1 MGPLSA
7 IKKGFEVAGKN
18 WGLLV
23 ILFLLNLFSGTIG
36 GPLKALEEDTSIGI
50 ILMGVLTVIFFL
62 LLSVFIQAGLLGC
75 IREAIKS
82 GQSGIGNMVELGKK
96 YFLRLLGLTLLV
108 GLVVMVLAMFS
119 GSGLILLRGA
129 AGGIFLKS
137 AGMFISILFVIAAI
151 CAAIALFYSPYIL
164 VADESQIVESMRK
177 SIDFIRRFLAKALG
191 TALLV
196 VLLIIAASIVLAVL
210 LVPLAAL
217 TGSTEDPSRLFQLI
231 GNILGSGLNAY
242 LGIVGMAAFM
252 SLYMG
257 LTSGEEQGQQRQG

>member
-1 MGPLSA
+1 MGPLSV

-18 WGLLV
+18 WGLIV
-23 ILFLLNLFSGTIG
+23 VLFLLNIFSGTIG
-36 GPLKALEEDTSIGI
+36 GPLKTLEEDASIGV
-50 ILMGVLTVIFFL
+50 ILVGVLTVIFFL

-82 GQSGIGNMVELGKK
+82 GQRGIGNMVESGKK

-108 GLVVMVLAMFS
+108 GFVVTVLAMFS
-119 GSGLILLRGA
+119 GVGLILLRGA
-129 AGGIFLKS
+129 AGGILLRS
-137 AGMFISILFVIAAI
+137 AGMFISILFVIAAV

-164 VADESQIVESMRK
+164 VTDESQIIESMRK

-196 VLLIIAASIVLAVL
+196 LLLVIAASIVLAIL
-210 LVPLAAL
+210 LIPLAAL
-217 TGSTEDPSRLFQLI
+217 TGSTEAPSRLFQVI
-231 GNILGSGLNAY
+231 GSILGSGLNAY

-257 LTSGEEQGQQRQG
+257 LTSREEQGQQQQG